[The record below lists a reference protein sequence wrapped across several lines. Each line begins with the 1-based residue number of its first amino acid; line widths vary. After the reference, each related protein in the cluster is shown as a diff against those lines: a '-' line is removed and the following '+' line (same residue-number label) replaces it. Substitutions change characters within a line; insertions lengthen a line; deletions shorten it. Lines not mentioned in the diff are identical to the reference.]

1 MTILGILVMTVELFR
16 GPDYLL
22 NLHTLRGALHLRMV
36 RAGRTGR

>member
-1 MTILGILVMTVELFR
+1 MTILGILVVIVELFR

-22 NLHTLRGALHLRMV
+22 NLPYATGALHLRMV